1 MLGFLTQQAFI
12 PYLAM
17 VGMGLAY
24 SILACALW
32 PLVAF
37 IVPEHQLGTAYGIMQ
52 SVQNLGLAIVPI
64 VVGLIID
71 KVGYLI
77 LEVFFCVC
85 LCCALILGIFLYLV
99 DSTRSNGVLNM
110 SSWARNKLAQE
121 EEDRDKMGS
130 TEIPRTSDGAI
141 QVPLPHNPLRP
152 ASAFHVRNRFLSR
165 MGAQIPEHM
174 RVVNPLTTSMAHLG
188 VLK

>member
-71 KVGYLI
+71 NVGYLI

-85 LCCALILGIFLYLV
+85 LCCKF
-99 DSTRSNGVLNM
+99 
-110 SSWARNKLAQE
+110 NKE
-121 EEDRDKMGS
+121 
-130 TEIPRTSDGAI
+130 
-141 QVPLPHNPLRP
+141 
-152 ASAFHVRNRFLSR
+152 
-165 MGAQIPEHM
+165 
-174 RVVNPLTTSMAHLG
+174 
-188 VLK
+188 